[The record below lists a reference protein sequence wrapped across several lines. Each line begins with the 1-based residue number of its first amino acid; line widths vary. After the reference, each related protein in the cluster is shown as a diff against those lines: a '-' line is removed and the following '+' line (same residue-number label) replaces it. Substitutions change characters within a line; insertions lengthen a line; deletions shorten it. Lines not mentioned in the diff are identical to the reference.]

1 MNDAAPK
8 TILIVEDDPGTQ
20 LLLVALMR
28 RSQLEPVVASN
39 GHEAITVLRQQRFAV
54 VILDLMM
61 PGANGHEVIAFL
73 QSEKRNERVVVC
85 TAAGPRSTDGI
96 DASSVAA
103 IVRKPFDIDEFA
115 AIIANALKDA
125 E

>member
-1 MNDAAPK
+1 MSDVEPK
-8 TILIVEDDPGTQ
+8 SILIAEDDAGTQ
-20 LLLVALMR
+20 LLLVALLR
-28 RSQLEPVVASN
+28 RSQLEPVVTSN
-39 GHEAITVLRQQRFAV
+39 GQEAIALLRQRRFAV

-61 PGANGHEVIAFL
+61 PGANGLEVIAFL
-73 QSEKRNERVVVC
+73 QSEKRNERVIVC

-96 DASSVAA
+96 DVSSVAA

-115 AIIANALKDA
+115 AVVADALKDA

>member
-1 MNDAAPK
+1 MSDTASK
-8 TILIVEDDPGTQ
+8 TILIVEDDAGTQ

-28 RSQLEPVVASN
+28 RSQLEAVVASN
-39 GHEAITVLRQQRFAV
+39 GQEAMALLRQRRFAV

-61 PGANGHEVIAFL
+61 PGANGQEVIAFL
-73 QSEKRNERVVVC
+73 QAEKRNERVIVC
-85 TAAGPRSTDGI
+85 TAAGPRSTEGI
-96 DASSVAA
+96 DPSSVAA

-115 AIIANALKDA
+115 AIVADALKDA